1 MAIKDTPNPGMAVD
15 AGGNPVV
22 DPTANVLQLVDAAV
36 KRIND
41 LHVQEI
47 EFTEKIR
54 QGDLKYFNDK
64 IDGEIKRLDD
74 LRELQVKKLEENL
87 AEHKISNKTYNCE
100 TKESVEDKLK
110 SQKTLSEAVLIERD
124 AKLTDKFSSLATA
137 TDKAFEAQK
146 TLSDAVLSERD
157 AKLTDKFASLATA
170 INKAEI
176 ATEKRFESV
185 NEFRAVLTSQQTTL
199 LPRLEYDAG
208 HRNLAELITSNVKTL
223 SDTILT
229 QKERIDKLD
238 NIKQGSSNLWI
249 IIVVVIGFATGLIS
263 FIMNMLGK

>member
-41 LHVQEI
+41 LHIQEI

-110 SQKTLSEAVLIERD
+110 S
-124 AKLTDKFSSLATA
+124 
-137 TDKAFEAQK
+137 QK